1 MESSR
6 IDVEY
11 DYRSEAEILRHMNRT
26 LPCQTGGIKVVH
38 DRTARTG
45 FYGDP
50 SALVTK
56 ALHFEKHNLENGNL
70 FISTNIR
77 PYSVAYFRFI
87 FMIGE

>member
-1 MESSR
+1 
-6 IDVEY
+6 
-11 DYRSEAEILRHMNRT
+11 MNGT
-26 LPCQTGGIKVVH
+26 LPCQTGGIKIVH

-56 ALHFEKHNLENGNL
+56 ALHLQNANL

-77 PYSVAYFRFI
+77 
-87 FMIGE
+87 